1 MKQELQEKLY
11 KKYPKLFT
19 QKDWSIRDS
28 CMPWG
33 IECGSGWYHI
43 LDKMCSLIQ
52 NDITYKRNAKAN
64 ILRYNRAL
72 QRAINGNTKYL
83 EYHFKRFYKDPE
95 ELNKRIMQEMHVYSF
110 LPDVNTTHQVQFSQ
124 IKEKYGTL
132 RVYANYAS
140 DFAEGVI
147 DMACSMSSITCEQCG
162 MPGKMRGAFWYYVSC
177 DEHANPEDKDS
188 EDEDQE

>member
-1 MKQELQEKLY
+1 MKQELQQKLY
-11 KKYPKLFT
+11 KKYPKLFA
-19 QKDWSIRDS
+19 QSNWSIRDS

-52 NDITYKRNAKAN
+52 HDIDSKRNTRAN
-64 ILRYNRAL
+64 SLRYNRAL
-72 QRAINGNTKYL
+72 QKAIDGNTKYL
-83 EYHFKRFYKDPE
+83 EYHYGRFYKDPE
-95 ELNKRIMQEMHVYSF
+95 ELNKRISGDIQRKSFYSTEEKVY
-110 LPDVNTTHQVQFSQ
+110 QVQFSQ

-132 RVYANYAS
+132 RVYTNYAN

-188 EDEDQE
+188 EDEVQE